1 MFNKIFPKIHA
12 EGYKFLVIAGI
23 ITIIFYIFSNFLAL
37 IGLLL
42 TVWVYYFFRDPER
55 VIIND
60 DNYLVS
66 PADGEVIKVEEVNGP
81 KELGLENKNFKKIS
95 IFMNVFDCHVNR
107 IPCSGKIEEI
117 LYKPG
122 KFLNASLDKAS
133 EDNERNYYKIK
144 DQHGNDIIVVQIAGL
159 VARRIVCESN
169 KDQDLKQ
176 GDRIGMIRFGSRAD
190 VYYENYE
197 PLVKIGQT
205 AIAGETLLAK
215 KIMEPQKKNFKIVSD
230 KKNAR
235 VILPNMLTLIGVCIG
250 LTSIRFALDGRFEFA
265 IIAIIFAAL
274 IDGLDGRIARLIKG
288 TSKVGKELDSL
299 TDMISFG
306 VAPAFIMY
314 FWKLNTLGRFGWLLC
329 LVYVICV
336 ALRLARFN
344 VNSNQESSWRDN
356 FFEGVPSPAG
366 AILVLTPLI
375 FSLSG
380 FDMIQ
385 LNYDLIVPTF
395 FVVISFLL
403 ISKFP
408 SYSFK
413 KIVIPRRT
421 TIFLLFGIVLFFGLL
436 LIYTFNV
443 ITISAIIYLL
453 LLPISFFH
461 YQKIKKHHENDR
473 IQDDDDLEDV
483 L

>member
-1 MFNKIFPKIHA
+1 
-12 EGYKFLVIAGI
+12 
-23 ITIIFYIFSNFLAL
+23 
-37 IGLLL
+37 
-42 TVWVYYFFRDPER
+42 
-55 VIIND
+55 
-60 DNYLVS
+60 
-66 PADGEVIKVEEVNGP
+66 
-81 KELGLENKNFKKIS
+81 
-95 IFMNVFDCHVNR
+95 
-107 IPCSGKIEEI
+107 
-117 LYKPG
+117 
-122 KFLNASLDKAS
+122 
-133 EDNERNYYKIK
+133 
-144 DQHGNDIIVVQIAGL
+144 
-159 VARRIVCESN
+159 
-169 KDQDLKQ
+169 
-176 GDRIGMIRFGSRAD
+176 
-190 VYYENYE
+190 
-197 PLVKIGQT
+197 
-205 AIAGETLLAK
+205 
-215 KIMEPQKKNFKIVSD
+215 MEPQKKNFKIVAD

-235 VILPNMLTLIGVCIG
+235 MILPNMLTLIGVCIG
-250 LTSIRFALDGRFEFA
+250 LTSIRFALDEKFELA

-344 VNSNQESSWRDN
+344 INSNQEPSWRDN

-366 AILVLTPLI
+366 GILVLTPLI
-375 FSLSG
+375 ISLSG
-380 FDMIQ
+380 FDLFL
-385 LNYDLIVPTF
+385 LNYELIVPTF
-395 FVVISFLL
+395 FILTSLLL

-408 SYSFK
+408 TYSFK

-443 ITISAIIYLL
+443 IAISAVIYVF

-461 YQKIKKHHENDR
+461 FQKIKKQHENDK
-473 IQDDDDLEDV
+473 IQEDDDLEDV